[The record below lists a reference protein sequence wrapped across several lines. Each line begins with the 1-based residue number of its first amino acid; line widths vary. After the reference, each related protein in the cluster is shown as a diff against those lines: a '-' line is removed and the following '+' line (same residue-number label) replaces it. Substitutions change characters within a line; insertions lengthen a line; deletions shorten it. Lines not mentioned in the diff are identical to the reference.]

1 MLKSRFALEYH
12 AFPGGR
18 VGEFEPAGVQKQA
31 PGFVS
36 VQFVACYRSIET
48 VVMGAMYT
56 QLVCASCLGMQFE
69 KCSSVFCCHRT
80 PCCYCLSAFRLV
92 YNLHRTVERVGA

>member
-1 MLKSRFALEYH
+1 MLKIRFALEYH

-18 VGEFEPAGVQKQA
+18 VGEFEPAGVQKKT

-69 KCSSVFCCHRT
+69 KCCSVFCCHRT
-80 PCCYCLSAFRLV
+80 RRLALLSAFMFRL
-92 YNLHRTVERVGA
+92 